1 MARRAYHHGDLRA
14 AVLAAGVALVDA
26 GEPLGMRELGRR
38 LGVSH
43 VAVRYHFSSI
53 EAVDDALAAIWFRDL
68 DRAMAAAERRHLGDP
83 RARFQAL
90 GAAYVRY
97 ALAHPARFRVLFRGR
112 SAGLAREAEPA
123 FRRVLEAVVACRPR
137 ADAGTVT
144 MLAWSAMHGLAL
156 LWIDG
161 ALAGR
166 LARRDLDALIAN
178 MAAVIGHQFRA
189 A

>member
-14 AVLAAGVALVDA
+14 AALAAATALVDA
-26 GEPLGMRELGRR
+26 GAPLGIRELGRR

-43 VAVRYHFSSI
+43 VAVHYHFASI
-53 EAVDDALAAIWFRDL
+53 EAVEDALAAIWFGDL
-68 DRAMAAAERRHLGDP
+68 DRAMAAAERRHRDEP
-83 RARFQAL
+83 RARFHAL

-97 ALAHPARFRVLFRGR
+97 ALTHPARFRVLFRGR

-123 FRRVLEAVVACRPR
+123 YRRVLEAVVACRPR
-137 ADAGTVT
+137 ADPGAVT
-144 MLAWSAMHGLAL
+144 MLAWSAMHGLAM

-166 LARRDLDALIAN
+166 LVRRELDALIAN
-178 MAAVIGHQFRA
+178 MAAVIGLQFRVG
-189 A
+189 